1 MIKGNGSA
9 DNIRAGGAYSPRKKA
24 EDMTAPTTSATPKIT
39 LDQRAP
45 MVWTPPSR
53 RGLRSAVNCIEGELS
68 CRSLALV
75 WIWRNMSSRFTAS
88 TLMARRWCARRFA
101 VMPYQRFSQT
111 CRRALSAWRLRTART
126 FGRRRFLD
134 LGHDVRLISPQF
146 VTPYVKSNKND
157 RNDAEA
163 ICEAVGRP
171 NMRFVPVKSAE
182 QLAVQAVHRIR
193 SRLVAD
199 RVRLVNQ
206 VRGLL
211 GEHGIVVAKDIGN
224 LRRAL
229 ARIVGDNE
237 DRALNPL
244 VRALMGELREELI
257 ELDARIAGYDR
268 KIRELYRNSEICQRL
283 GKVEGI
289 GPVTATALVA
299 AVGDRS
305 SFKNGRQFAAWLG
318 LVPKQRSSGGRARLF
333 GISKRG
339 DRYLRTLLIH
349 GARSALGRVRDKQ
362 DPRSLWLGKMR
373 QRRHPN
379 IVAVALANKNARI
392 AWSLLT
398 SDSVYDARLS
408 VRAA

>member
-1 MIKGNGSA
+1 
-9 DNIRAGGAYSPRKKA
+9 
-24 EDMTAPTTSATPKIT
+24 MTALETFA
-39 LDQRAP
+39 
-45 MVWTPPSR
+45 
-53 RGLRSAVNCIEGELS
+53 
-68 CRSLALV
+68 
-75 WIWRNMSSRFTAS
+75 TAS
-88 TLMARRWCARRFA
+88 KQPLTTGRQWYGPRPPGAGYDRPSTASRENCHADRSHWFGPGEICLRDLRRRRSWQDGACARRFA

-111 CRRALSAWRLRTART
+111 CRRALSAWKPRTAHT

-229 ARIVGDNE
+229 ARISATM
-237 DRALNPL
+237 R
-244 VRALMGELREELI
+244 
-257 ELDARIAGYDR
+257 
-268 KIRELYRNSEICQRL
+268 
-283 GKVEGI
+283 
-289 GPVTATALVA
+289 TAL
-299 AVGDRS
+299 S
-305 SFKNGRQFAAWLG
+305 IPWFA
-318 LVPKQRSSGGRARLF
+318 R
-333 GISKRG
+333 
-339 DRYLRTLLIH
+339 
-349 GARSALGRVRDKQ
+349 
-362 DPRSLWLGKMR
+362 
-373 QRRHPN
+373 
-379 IVAVALANKNARI
+379 
-392 AWSLLT
+392 
-398 SDSVYDARLS
+398 
-408 VRAA
+408 